1 LPDAFELKGKSQ
13 FKLLVEKNIPNLTQ
27 EEKELLV
34 EQMRMI
40 YKINH
45 PAITKEDI
53 KEKTEK
59 ELE

>member
-1 LPDAFELKGKSQ
+1 
-13 FKLLVEKNIPNLTQ
+13 
-27 EEKELLV
+27 LV